1 MRASHRCWLGRPDS
15 DGGSSSH
22 HADRRLLYSRGR
34 SGGMA
39 HAIYLAL
46 PTMLLVVG
54 TSPLAASRGRERA
67 AAALTGQA
75 SSMPQPRKLAR
86 IVYPRGQTPRL
97 TLPDGSSRPI
107 HSLLKTPGPLGH
119 GGFVWDDAGVP
130 SGTVWIRVDLSR
142 QLLSVFRAGHEI
154 GAAVILYGAAS
165 KPTPRGVYPV
175 MERAKHHRSNLYDA
189 QMPYML
195 RLTADGI
202 AIHASDVR
210 PRGATH
216 GCIGVPLAFA
226 RRLFGQV
233 SRGDLVAIL

>member
-1 MRASHRCWLGRPDS
+1 VRAQIAPQDEYGTIAAANTVSRVIQLASWTIGLVIGTAIAP
-15 DGGSSSH
+15 
-22 HADRRLLYSRGR
+22 HA
-34 SGGMA
+34 
-39 HAIYLAL
+39 
-46 PTMLLVVG
+46 V
-54 TSPLAASRGRERA
+54 SPEVLAAGTE
-67 AAALTGQA
+67 ALSPA
-75 SSMPQPRKLAR
+75 SDRHQVLRR
-86 IVYPRGQTPRL
+86 IVYPPARTPRL

-107 HSLLKTPGPLGH
+107 RSLLKAPGALHH

-154 GAAVILYGAAS
+154 GAAVILHGAAS
-165 KPTPRGVYPV
+165 KPTPQGVYPV
-175 MERAKHHRSNLYDA
+175 LERAEKHSSNLYRA
-189 QMPYML
+189 EMPYML

-210 PRGATH
+210 SQGATH

-233 SRGDLVAIL
+233 RRGDLVAVL